1 MPDEESNEELVNR
14 AIEEVLS
21 REEKPDEGIKKRK
34 PKPFRYLTGEE
45 AQIELSNQKTEI
57 SVMNEESLPNI
68 VEDKFCI
75 LGLGD
80 IETIENVLKKHE
92 ASKQVK
98 EK

>member
-1 MPDEESNEELVNR
+1 MPDEESIEELVER
-14 AIEEVLS
+14 AINEVLS
-21 REEKPDEGIKKRK
+21 REEKPDENIKKRK

-57 SVMNEESLPNI
+57 SVMKEESVPNI

-80 IETIENVLKKHE
+80 IEKIENVLKKHE
-92 ASKQVK
+92 ASKQFK